1 MPKLFI
7 FAIGGTGSR
16 VLKSLAML
24 LAAGV
29 KPDRKQDFEIVPMI
43 IDPHI
48 QNQDLQRTK
57 RLLENYKS
65 IVDKV
70 KLGNGFFNTDITPLN
85 DDAQDPNFVFNLRAD
100 SESENTFRDYI
111 ALNTINDAN
120 KPLAEVLFSGKSIN
134 NLGNSIDLLDIQM
147 DIGFVGNPN
156 IGSVV
161 LNQFKD
167 FEEFRDF
174 SNKFN
179 EQDRIF
185 IISSIFGGTGAA
197 GFPIILKNI
206 RNAINL
212 QNAVAR
218 GFLQNAK
225 VGALTVC
232 PYFNIQANENSPIQ
246 RSHFIAKTRA
256 ALYYYKD
263 NITGNNS
270 VNALYYIGDDYIGE
284 AYQNDPGNSGQ
295 KNKAHFIELASA
307 LAIIDF
313 LDIPDEQLRC
323 NNGRAQNPIYKQFAI
338 RNDIQEITFADLC
351 DGTNGKIELRLSQL
365 TFLYKYVNKHLRE
378 ALEQQPWTQDEP
390 RIDDAFLNTPFYRTY
405 LSQFLDS
412 YKDWLTEM
420 AENKRAFSPFNLNS
434 NLETLIKGRQVK
446 GGIFGGRVDYNR
458 FDDYLN
464 RAAHDQQYA
473 SAEQKFVKLFFDAT
487 KNLLTEKFGFQKQ

>member
-29 KPDRKQDFEIVPMI
+29 KPANNQDFEIVPII

-48 QNQDLQRTK
+48 TNLDLQRTK
-57 RLLENYKS
+57 TLLENYKS
-65 IVDKV
+65 IVDTV
-70 KLGNGFFNTDITPLN
+70 GLGNGFFNTKIEPLN
-85 DDAQDPNFVFNLRAD
+85 NNYVFTLQEVKNQKFRQYINFDTLDPN
-100 SESENTFRDYI
+100 
-111 ALNTINDAN
+111 N
-120 KPLAEVLFSGKSIN
+120 KALAEILFSGKSIN
-134 NLGNSIDLLDIQM
+134 KRHQEVNLLDVEM

-167 FEEFRDF
+167 SQEFQDF
-174 SNKFN
+174 ANAFN

-206 RNAINL
+206 RNALNI
-212 QNAVAR
+212 QNANAR

-225 VGALTVC
+225 IGALTVC
-232 PYFNIQANENSPIQ
+232 PYFNIQANERSPIQ

-284 AYQNDPGNSGQ
+284 AYPNDPGDGGQ

-313 LDIPDEQLRC
+313 LEIPDERLQC
-323 NNGRAQNPIYKQFAI
+323 VNGKAQAPIYNQFAVK
-338 RNDIQEITFADLC
+338 NDVQEITFADLY
-351 DGTNGKIELRLSQL
+351 DRTKGKIEQRLSQL
-365 TFLYKYVNKHLRE
+365 TFLYRYVTENLRQ
-378 ALEQQPWTQDEP
+378 AIGQQAWCQDEP
-390 RIDDAFLNTPFYRTY
+390 QINQTFLNTPFYRTY
-405 LSQFLDS
+405 LSDFLKA
-412 YKDWLTEM
+412 YEEWLTELS
-420 AENKRAFSPFNLNS
+420 ENRRAFSPFNLNG
-434 NLETLIKGRQVK
+434 NLETLIKGRQVQR
-446 GGIFGGRVDYNR
+446 GIFGGRVDYNR
-458 FDDYLN
+458 FDNYLN
-464 RAAHDQQYA
+464 TASRGQQYP
-473 SAEQKFVKLFFDAT
+473 SAEKKFVKLFFDAT
-487 KNLLTEKFGFQKQ
+487 NSLLTERFGFQQQ

>member
-29 KPDRKQDFEIVPMI
+29 KPATNQDFEIVPII
-43 IDPHI
+43 IDPHVT
-48 QNQDLQRTK
+48 NLDLQRTK
-57 RLLENYKS
+57 TLLKNYKS
-65 IVDKV
+65 IVDTV
-70 KLGNGFFNTDITPLN
+70 GLGNGFFNTKIEPLN
-85 DDAQDPNFVFNLRAD
+85 NNYVFNLQEVNNQR
-100 SESENTFRDYI
+100 FRQYI
-111 ALNTINDAN
+111 NFDTLDPNN
-120 KPLAEVLFSGKSIN
+120 KALAEILFSGKSIN
-134 NLGNSIDLLDIQM
+134 KRKQSVNLLDVEM

-167 FEEFRDF
+167 SQEFQNF
-174 SNKFN
+174 ANAFN

-206 RNAINL
+206 RNAPNI
-212 QNAVAR
+212 QNANAR

-225 VGALTVC
+225 IGALTVC
-232 PYFNIQANENSPIQ
+232 PYFNIQANEQSPIQ

-284 AYQNDPGNSGQ
+284 AYPNDPGDGGQ

-313 LDIPDEQLRC
+313 LKIPDERLLC
-323 NNGRAQNPIYKQFAI
+323 VNGQAQNPIYKQFAV
-338 RNDIQEITFADLC
+338 RDNVQEITFANLC
-351 DGTNGKIELRLSQL
+351 DGTKGKIERRLSQL
-365 TFLYKYVNKHLRE
+365 TFLYKYMTENLTQVIG
-378 ALEQQPWTQDEP
+378 QQAWCQDAP
-390 RIDDAFLNTPFYRTY
+390 QIDPTFLNTPFYRTY
-405 LSQFLDS
+405 LSDFLKA
-412 YKDWLTEM
+412 YKEWLTELS
-420 AENKRAFSPFNLNS
+420 ENRRAFSPFNLNG
-434 NLETLIKGRQVK
+434 NLETLIKGRQAQ
-446 GGIFGGRVDYNR
+446 GGLFRGRVDYNR

-464 RAAHDQQYA
+464 RASQGQQYD
-473 SAEQKFVKLFFDAT
+473 SKKEKKFIKLFFDAT
-487 KNLLTEKFGFQKQ
+487 NNLLTDRFGFQQQ